1 MNKISEYKKRYSHNF
16 RELGSLKSRIAQSL
30 GTDIENDGIK
40 VDKYLHSLSKNNQ
53 KLSDAIK
60 IGSQADQD
68 ARDIKLGLSSQT
80 DKLSKMSNNVVRTQ
94 YQLSI
99 SNRLVDTIW
108 RNETKNK
115 LILYWV
121 ILSLIV
127 GIGVLI
133 YFLVTK

>member
-99 SNRLVDTIW
+99 SNRLIDTIW

-115 LILYWV
+115 LILY
-121 ILSLIV
+121 
-127 GIGVLI
+127 
-133 YFLVTK
+133 